1 MVTPSINAMA
11 LYLCSWLHDPQNPTP
26 FLEEAR
32 ETVSSARETF
42 ARRGMTIDD
51 SLRLSYEEGVAADGL
66 DQELLAWATRTA
78 TALDS
83 GSLPRDPEHRD
94 APSSHSYRGFQLTYG
109 DLEEIYGADLPDG
122 S

>member
-1 MVTPSINAMA
+1 MNPSINAIA
-11 LYLCSWLHDPQNPTP
+11 LYLCSWLRDPQNPTP
-26 FLEEAR
+26 FLEKAR
-32 ETVSSARETF
+32 ETVSDARETF
-42 ARRGMTIDD
+42 TRRGMTIDD
-51 SLRLSYEEGVAADGL
+51 SLRTSYEERITEHGL

-83 GSLPRDPEHRD
+83 SSLPSDPEHRD
-94 APSSHSYRGFQLTYG
+94 TLSPHSYRGFRLTYG

>member
-1 MVTPSINAMA
+1 MVDPNTNTMA

-26 FLEEAR
+26 FLEEVR

-51 SLRLSYEEGVAADGL
+51 SLRKSYEERVAEHGL
-66 DQELLAWATRTA
+66 DQELLTWAARA
-78 TALDS
+78 AAAMEGS
-83 GSLPRDPEHRD
+83 SLPRDPEHRD
-94 APSSHSYRGFQLTYG
+94 ALSPYSYRGFQLTYG